1 MHCGAEAHDGDT
13 TCEKANCMLNRP
25 WQSYIDSI
33 TKIVIEEGITAIGSD
48 SFNGL
53 TAVTEIELPDSLTEI
68 GIGAFCFTAITEVTI
83 PANVSTMG
91 YSAFYGCGKLE
102 SVFFAGN
109 KVREIGIY
117 TFAKCYALKNLE
129 FPEGLTAIRLGA
141 LQECRSLEELVFPES
156 LTVLEQS
163 VLGDSSGK
171 GTPNTTLKKVVVK
184 SDVAIPGFM
193 FCRCTALETVDLSD
207 KVTEIGE
214 KAFWECTDLK
224 TVDGFDAVSTIGR
237 EAFQGCS
244 SLENIQFGTQ
254 LTTIGQ
260 FAFDK
265 TGLTEVFV
273 PASVTRIDQYGFANN
288 VNLKKIVFEGTV
300 APTIGGNTITNN
312 PLLAAVV
319 LTNMSDFSNLTSD
332 SFVYWSTDTKQ
343 FTVFYVKDSDA
354 LTALKDKRTSGHPCA
369 YAAAGEGAEVLN
381 CEKGKLATVSKIDG
395 IFDGWYEKADY
406 SGNKVTDAANNQSYY
421 ANWVECKHDN
431 TKAYTASGNVIT
443 ETCHDCGQVF
453 GTATLTLPENLV
465 YDGQAKVA
473 AVTYSEGWTGEKN
486 LTVTYDEAEIAP
498 VDAGTYTVKIAVG
511 DAKVT
516 QSMTIAQATPTIT
529 IQADKETLTG
539 GGDVVLTVITEPEE
553 GTVDVSCDK
562 DVDITLN
569 KENGTFT
576 ATLPNSS
583 EKYTFTATYVEST
596 NYKTASDTCD
606 VTVTY
611 QSTSS
616 GGGGGSRNN
625 SYAVSTPKA
634 DNGSVTVNNGTTA
647 KKGDTVTITVK
658 PDAGYEIDKVTVTD
672 SKGNTVAV
680 TDKGDGKFSF
690 VMPDSKV
697 DVKATFVKSEV
708 KPDQPSKTTFVD
720 VPENS
725 WYADAADFVA
735 QRGLMSGIGENLFG
749 GSQNTTRAMLMTIL
763 ARMDG
768 QDVTGGATWYEKAM
782 NWAKA
787 NGVSDGTMP
796 EVNITREQL
805 ATMLYSYAKLK
816 GIDTTQGG
824 MAVREFSDYDSISD
838 WVGQSMTWA
847 VNAGILSGQ
856 GNNTLAPTAGATR
869 AEMAVMLQQFV
880 KLMEK

>member
-1 MHCGAEAHDGDT
+1 MARNHGDGSCGENATWTLDGDTLTISGTGATADWKDHGSADDGMHCGAEAHDGDT

-156 LTVLEQS
+156 LTALEQS

-300 APTIGGNTITNN
+300 APTIGGNTITI
-312 PLLAAVV
+312 
-319 LTNMSDFSNLTSD
+319 T
-332 SFVYWSTDTKQ
+332 
-343 FTVFYVKDSDA
+343 
-354 LTALKDKRTSGHPCA
+354 PC
-369 YAAAGEGAEVLN
+369 L
-381 CEKGKLATVSKIDG
+381 
-395 IFDGWYEKADY
+395 
-406 SGNKVTDAANNQSYY
+406 
-421 ANWVECKHDN
+421 
-431 TKAYTASGNVIT
+431 
-443 ETCHDCGQVF
+443 
-453 GTATLTLPENLV
+453 
-465 YDGQAKVA
+465 
-473 AVTYSEGWTGEKN
+473 
-486 LTVTYDEAEIAP
+486 
-498 VDAGTYTVKIAVG
+498 
-511 DAKVT
+511 
-516 QSMTIAQATPTIT
+516 
-529 IQADKETLTG
+529 
-539 GGDVVLTVITEPEE
+539 
-553 GTVDVSCDK
+553 
-562 DVDITLN
+562 
-569 KENGTFT
+569 
-576 ATLPNSS
+576 
-583 EKYTFTATYVEST
+583 
-596 NYKTASDTCD
+596 
-606 VTVTY
+606 
-611 QSTSS
+611 
-616 GGGGGSRNN
+616 R
-625 SYAVSTPKA
+625 
-634 DNGSVTVNNGTTA
+634 
-647 KKGDTVTITVK
+647 
-658 PDAGYEIDKVTVTD
+658 
-672 SKGNTVAV
+672 
-680 TDKGDGKFSF
+680 
-690 VMPDSKV
+690 
-697 DVKATFVKSEV
+697 
-708 KPDQPSKTTFVD
+708 
-720 VPENS
+720 
-725 WYADAADFVA
+725 
-735 QRGLMSGIGENLFG
+735 R
-749 GSQNTTRAMLMTIL
+749 
-763 ARMDG
+763 
-768 QDVTGGATWYEKAM
+768 
-782 NWAKA
+782 
-787 NGVSDGTMP
+787 
-796 EVNITREQL
+796 
-805 ATMLYSYAKLK
+805 LY
-816 GIDTTQGG
+816 
-824 MAVREFSDYDSISD
+824 
-838 WVGQSMTWA
+838 
-847 VNAGILSGQ
+847 
-856 GNNTLAPTAGATR
+856 
-869 AEMAVMLQQFV
+869 
-880 KLMEK
+880 